1 MASNTTISEE
11 LVKLINTKA
20 AIKQALI
27 DKGQTPSDFF
37 DTYDDEIEAL
47 EIGTDTSDATAVADD
62 IAAGKTA
69 YIKGS
74 KVTGTYVPLDTS
86 DATAIVSDIREGQT
100 AYVNGE
106 KITGTVKHYGSGIV
120 LGPTSAIISGALRN
134 QFTVSIYNGASSQ
147 STVNKPIILDPGD
160 HTAGYLTF
168 SEVAGIINLTADKIK
183 KDETVLGITGI
194 YEGERM
200 KEYASETAMNADID
214 NIEVGEVVK
223 VTSGNTTTHYIKDG
237 EEPVYQPLD
246 FSTLSTGDTISLKGM
261 KISGE
266 AKSNVLTGTGDQ
278 KTITFSNGAN
288 EVLKLY
294 FHGGSSKISGN
305 VTVEGSVYN
314 YTSVSEGGTSVLV
327 DEAVSTELINSSPI
341 WDDDTLLT
349 VTKDSTSPQ
358 TEIEG
363 AILHLVG
370 GYSMRRLADTSDAT
384 ATSADIATGKTA
396 YVNGVKVTGI
406 GAMTFATVSEMNLV
420 TDVPEDTLAIVYG
433 TDYVGTYRFDNGSWT
448 EIGSKSVEQQS
459 MDNLN
464 ALDGSTD
471 QYEGLG
477 GTEEEVNEVLDEII
491 EGPEEEEP
499 VHHGPIH

>member
-1 MASNTTISEE
+1 MANNTTISEE

-37 DTYDDEIEAL
+37 DTYDDEIEAI

-69 YIKGS
+69 YVDGE

-106 KITGTVKHYGSGIV
+106 KIIGTVKHYGTGIV
-120 LGPTSAIISGALRN
+120 LGPTSAIISGELRD

-147 STVNKPIILDPGD
+147 SINKPIILDPGD

-183 KDETVLGITGI
+183 KDETVLGITGTLE
-194 YEGERM
+194 EG
-200 KEYASETAMNADID
+200 I
-214 NIEVGEVVK
+214 
-223 VTSGNTTTHYIKDG
+223 
-237 EEPVYQPLD
+237 
-246 FSTLSTGDTISLKGM
+246 
-261 KISGE
+261 
-266 AKSNVLTGTGDQ
+266 
-278 KTITFSNGAN
+278 
-288 EVLKLY
+288 
-294 FHGGSSKISGN
+294 
-305 VTVEGSVYN
+305 
-314 YTSVSEGGTSVLV
+314 
-327 DEAVSTELINSSPI
+327 
-341 WDDDTLLT
+341 
-349 VTKDSTSPQ
+349 
-358 TEIEG
+358 
-363 AILHLVG
+363 
-370 GYSMRRLADTSDAT
+370 DTSDAT
-384 ATSADIATGKTA
+384 ATSADIAAGKTA
-396 YVNGVKVTGI
+396 YVNGQKITGI
-406 GAMTFATVSEMNLV
+406 GAMTFATVAEMNAV
-420 TDVPEDTLAIVYG
+420 TNVPEDTLAIVYG

-477 GTEEEVNEVLDEII
+477 GTEEQVNEVLDEII
-491 EGPEEEEP
+491 EGSQEESGTTNGK
-499 VHHGPIH
+499 HSGD

>member
-1 MASNTTISEE
+1 MSELRE
-11 LVKLINTKA
+11 KILQVKDQK
-20 AIKQALI
+20 
-27 DKGQTPSDFF
+27 
-37 DTYDDEIEAL
+37 DTYIIPENIRKD
-47 EIGTDTSDATAVADD
+47 
-62 IAAGKTA
+62 
-69 YIKGS
+69 
-74 KVTGTYVPLDTS
+74 VT
-86 DATAIVSDIREGQT
+86 I
-100 AYVNGE
+100 
-106 KITGTVKHYGSGIV
+106 
-120 LGPTSAIISGALRN
+120 
-134 QFTVSIYNGASSQ
+134 
-147 STVNKPIILDPGD
+147 
-160 HTAGYLTF
+160 
-168 SEVAGIINLTADKIK
+168 
-183 KDETVLGITGI
+183 LGITGTLK
-194 YEGERM
+194 EV
-200 KEYASETAMNADID
+200 KEYNSEAAMNADID

-223 VTSGNTTTHYIKDG
+223 VTSGNTITYYIKDG

-266 AKSNVLTGTGDQ
+266 AKSNVITGTGDQ

-305 VTVEGSVYN
+305 VTIGGSVYN
-314 YTSVSEGGTSVLV
+314 YTSVSEGGTSILV
-327 DEAVSTELINSSPI
+327 DKDVSTELINSSPI
-341 WDDDTLLT
+341 WNDDTLLT
-349 VTKDSTSPQ
+349 VTKNNVSPQ
-358 TEIEG
+358 LEIEG
-363 AILHLVG
+363 AILQLVG

-396 YVNGVKVTGI
+396 YVNGIKVTGI
-406 GAMTFATVSEMNLV
+406 GAMTFATVTEMNAV
-420 TDVPEDTLAIVYG
+420 TNVPEDTLAIVYG

-491 EGPEEEEP
+491 EGSQEESETTNGL
-499 VHHGPIH
+499 HSGD